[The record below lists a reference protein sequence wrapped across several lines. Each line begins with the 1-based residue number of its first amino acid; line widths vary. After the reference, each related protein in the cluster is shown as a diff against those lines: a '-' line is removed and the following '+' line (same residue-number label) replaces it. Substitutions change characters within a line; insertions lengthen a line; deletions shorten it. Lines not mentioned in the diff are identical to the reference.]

1 MNIEYIKPSSNSSVI
16 VVEGNASEDKIVDS
30 LKRHAVSG
38 IALPSRWD
46 KLFSGSSDRTVH
58 VWDCD
63 TGQSIIVINL
73 VDKIW
78 ALISEDPGYLHGTL
92 RQLEVN
98 LDGPVGQVY
107 AMAVAYVVDMLFAGA
122 QLMH

>member
-1 MNIEYIKPSSNSSVI
+1 MSANVLKEMGANSCIHGFMGLVFDI
-16 VVEGNASEDKIVDS
+16 DKAGGTQIGDHFVEFFFDFP
-30 LKRHAVSG
+30 AVSG

-73 VDKIW
+73 GDKIW
-78 ALISEDPGYLHGTL
+78 ALISKGPGYLHGTL
-92 RQLEVN
+92 RQL
-98 LDGPVGQVY
+98 LKLILMGQLGKF
-107 AMAVAYVVDMLFAGA
+107 MLW
-122 QLMH
+122 L

>member
-1 MNIEYIKPSSNSSVI
+1 MNAKIATIHSRLGGEPARNSVI
-16 VVEGNASEDKIVDS
+16 CRYWMMGKCN
-30 LKRHAVSG
+30 RNPAVSG

-73 VDKIW
+73 GDKIW
-78 ALISEDPGYLHGTL
+78 ALISKGPGYLHGTL
-92 RQLEVN
+92 RQL
-98 LDGPVGQVY
+98 LKLILMGQLGKF
-107 AMAVAYVVDMLFAGA
+107 MLW
-122 QLMH
+122 L